1 MFFLVGLGYNKDRRA
16 DLTDEFF
23 SNANVAINLCKNPLK
38 LKFEDVLQLYP
49 RKGLLNNE
57 EFTFL
62 DMAMYNRS
70 DVNNFQNITVSMNF
84 ENCIYNQFSEQ
95 FSKVIH
101 IKNYKYKYI
110 YYNYLLFTFRI
121 QSFQTC

>member
-70 DVNNFQNITVSMNF
+70 DVNNFQNITLSMNF
-84 ENCIYNQFSEQ
+84 QNCIYNQFSEQ

-101 IKNYKYKYI
+101 
-110 YYNYLLFTFRI
+110 
-121 QSFQTC
+121 